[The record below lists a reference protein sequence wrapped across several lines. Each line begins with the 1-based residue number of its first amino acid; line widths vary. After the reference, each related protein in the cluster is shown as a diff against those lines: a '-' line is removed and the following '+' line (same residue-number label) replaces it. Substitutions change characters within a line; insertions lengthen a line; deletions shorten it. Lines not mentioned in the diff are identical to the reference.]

1 MSYNNY
7 ETDDEYD
14 YEQEEEEIVL
24 HPTEGKYIINA
35 VTGGQTKYLVGSKY
49 ESLFWKMLDVSLSSY
64 IPIPK
69 KIMGPARGGK
79 TFFFFSPEDY
89 ESIYEKT
96 LDESIKIAWRQKRM
110 RV

>member
-1 MSYNNY
+1 MS
-7 ETDDEYD
+7 D
-14 YEQEEEEIVL
+14 YEYEPEETILYPTKGKEIIYVF
-24 HPTEGKYIINA
+24 TGKP
-35 VTGGQTKYLVGSKY
+35 TKYLVGSKY
-49 ESLFWKMLDVSLSSY
+49 EALFYKVVDVSLSLY
-64 IPIPK
+64 NPTQK